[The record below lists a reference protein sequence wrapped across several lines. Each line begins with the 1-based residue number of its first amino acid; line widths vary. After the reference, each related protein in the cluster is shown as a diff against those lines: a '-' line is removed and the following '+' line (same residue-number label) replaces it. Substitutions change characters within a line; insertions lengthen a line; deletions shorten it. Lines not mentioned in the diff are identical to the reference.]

1 MPSPLRK
8 NEKRIETPLAHSGP
22 KLLEPLF
29 AFRSDFALRQ
39 DVLPPRGLASLVEIL
54 IGQRLQNVMNPD
66 GRATE

>member
-39 DVLPPRGLASLVEIL
+39 DVLPPRGLASLVEVL
-54 IGQRLQNVMNPD
+54 IG
-66 GRATE
+66 